1 MRKLINI
8 TLTPIC
14 ILSMLFV
21 IALASGEVV
30 HLERP
35 NVQLRCVHC
44 GDAPL
49 DIYNHIDVCDAH
61 TGEHSCAYC
70 NTIKK

>member
-8 TLTPIC
+8 TLAPIC

-21 IALASGEVV
+21 IALASGEEV
-30 HLERP
+30 HLNRSD
-35 NVQLRCVHC
+35 VQLRCVHC

-49 DIYNHIDVCDAH
+49 DIYNHIYVCDAH
-61 TGEHSCAYC
+61 TDEHSCAYC

>member
-1 MRKLINI
+1 MKNLINI
-8 TLTPIC
+8 ALAPVC

-21 IALASGEVV
+21 LALASGEEV

-35 NVQLRCVHC
+35 EGKITCAHC

-49 DIYNHIDVCDAH
+49 DIFNHMDVCDAH
-61 TGEHSCAYC
+61 TDGNEC
-70 NTIKK
+70 NKCKNQ